1 MDRNMRIMVT
11 GSEGF
16 IGGHVRR
23 RLSSL
28 RHDVIP
34 FDTVLGGSILDR
46 DVVETCVDAG
56 VGAVIHIA
64 AQADL
69 TQIRNLTDGYHTTQ
83 LNVTGTHNVAQACAA
98 RGVWLIYASTCCV
111 YGDQSALRSH
121 EDTSVPA
128 PCELYA
134 FTKLA
139 GEEIVR
145 GYGANFALPYT
156 ILRLATAYGPGM
168 RETLAP
174 YVFLDQ
180 ASRGADITVHGSGNQ
195 TRAEIFVS
203 DLADGIAATI
213 AHPQAKG
220 RIINL
225 AGAESI
231 SVNRMAE
238 DIRSLVG
245 SDSRIVHVPDRPN
258 QIQREDIDT
267 GKAAHLLG
275 WRALTSWDAG
285 LRKTAG
291 WFNSEIVGK
300 RFDRL

>member
-1 MDRNMRIMVT
+1 MKIMVT

-16 IGGHVRR
+16 IGSHVRR
-23 RLSSL
+23 RLADMS
-28 RHDVIP
+28 HDVVP
-34 FDTVLGGSILDR
+34 FDIVLGGDILDR
-46 DVVETCVDAG
+46 DAVEAAIGADVE
-56 VGAVIHIA
+56 AVIHIA

-69 TQIRNLTDGYHTTQ
+69 TQVRNLRDGYHTTQ
-83 LNVTGTHNVAQACAA
+83 LNVTGTHNIAHVCAA

-111 YGDQSALRSH
+111 YGNQSALRSN

-145 GYGANFALPYT
+145 GYGANFDLPYT

-180 ASRGADITVHGSGNQ
+180 AGRGADITVHGSGNQ
-195 TRAEIFVS
+195 TRTEIFVS
-203 DLADGIAATI
+203 DLADGIAATV
-213 AHPQAKG
+213 AHPEAKG
-220 RIINL
+220 HVINL
-225 AGAESI
+225 AAAESI

-238 DIRSLVG
+238 DIRNLAG
-245 SDSRIVHVPDRPN
+245 TGSRIVHVPDRPH
-258 QIQREDIDT
+258 QIQREDFDT
-267 GKAAHLLG
+267 EKAASLLG
-275 WRALTSWDAG
+275 WSALTSWETG
-285 LRKTAG
+285 LGKTAA
-291 WFNSEIVGK
+291 WFNEAAGK
-300 RFDRL
+300 RGR

>member
-1 MDRNMRIMVT
+1 MKIMVT

-16 IGGHVRR
+16 IGAHVRR
-23 RLSSL
+23 RLAGMS
-28 RHDVIP
+28 HDVVP
-34 FDTVLGGSILDR
+34 FDIVLGGDILDR
-46 DVVETCVDAG
+46 NAVEAAIGADVE
-56 VGAVIHIA
+56 AVIHIA

-69 TQIRNLTDGYHTTQ
+69 TQVRDLRDGYHTTQ
-83 LNVTGTHNVAQACAA
+83 LNVTGTHNIAHACAA

-111 YGDQSALRSH
+111 YGNQPALRSN

-145 GYGANFALPYT
+145 GYGANFGLPYT

-180 ASRGADITVHGSGNQ
+180 AWRGADITVHGSGNQ
-195 TRAEIFVS
+195 TRTEIFVS
-203 DLADGIAATI
+203 DLADGIAATV
-213 AHPQAKG
+213 AHPEAKG
-220 RIINL
+220 HVINL
-225 AGAESI
+225 AAAESI

-238 DIRSLVG
+238 DIRNLAG
-245 SDSRIVHVPDRPN
+245 TGSRIVHVPDRPN
-258 QIQREDIDT
+258 QIQREDFDT
-267 GKAAHLLG
+267 EKAASLLG
-275 WRALTSWDAG
+275 WRALTSWEAG
-285 LRKTAG
+285 LRKTAA
-291 WFNSEIVGK
+291 WFNEVAGT
-300 RFDRL
+300 RGR